1 MNENITVPTPN
12 GAGFLVVQVTTA
24 NGSIPLENAQVTIRQ
39 ASSEGRNVLYE
50 LRTGSVGRTARV
62 SLPAPPR
69 ALSLSADNPTPY
81 AVYNVEAVMPNYL
94 TASYDNVPIFDG
106 ITAIQQANLAP
117 IPENGYPDGFTLNNS
132 RPFDGTLE
140 TP

>member
-1 MNENITVPTPN
+1 MNQSNSIPESGGT
-12 GAGFLVVQVTTA
+12 GYLVVQVTTA

-39 ASSEGRNVLYE
+39 ASADGQNILYE
-50 LRTGSVGRTARV
+50 LRTGSDGRTARV

-69 ALSLSADNPTPY
+69 ALSQSFENSNPY

-117 IPENGYPDGFTLNNS
+117 IPESGYPDGFSLNNS
-132 RPFDGTLE
+132 RPFDGTLQ